1 MEVTLSIYVIIVTY
15 NGAPW
20 IRGALESLRNSD
32 ITSVPLV
39 IDNASSDDTRAI
51 VEREFPEARLVPL
64 TENVGFGRGNNVGI
78 SLALREGAGAVF
90 LLNQDAY
97 VTPSALRELSAFLAL
112 HVEYAVVS
120 PLHCSPD
127 TSSLDHQTLRG
138 YLQPYAS
145 RYLSDACLGTV
156 RDHYEIRG
164 INAAAWMV
172 RADAFKIVG
181 GFDPLYFMYGEDD
194 DLIARFHYL
203 GLSFALLPKSRI
215 VHLRARSPRM
225 KKGLGVEVWSAS
237 ERARSHL
244 LGDLKSPRGTFV
256 GRMIRLFSEG
266 IAHPFARFLVDHDW
280 KELCAH
286 VLATGRV
293 LVDQPRIARSTRLC
307 ATRGPHF
314 LDLAD

>member
-1 MEVTLSIYVIIVTY
+1 MEVNLKIYVIIVTY

-20 IRGALESLRNSD
+20 IRGALDSLRRSD
-32 ITSVPLV
+32 TACVTLV
-39 IDNASSDDTRAI
+39 IDNASSDDTPAI
-51 VEREFPEARLVPL
+51 VEREYPEARIVRL

-78 SLALREGAGAVF
+78 TLALREGADAVF

-97 VTPSALRELSAFLAL
+97 VTPSALRELSAFLAS
-112 HVEYAVVS
+112 HDRYAVVT

-127 TSSLDHQTLRG
+127 VSSLDHQTLRG

-145 RYLSDACLGTV
+145 QYLSDACVGAV

-172 RADAFKIVG
+172 RADAFRIAG

-194 DLIARFHYL
+194 DLIARFHHL
-203 GLSFALLPKSRI
+203 GLRFALLPKSRI
-215 VHLRARSPRM
+215 VHLRARSPRVRT
-225 KKGLGVEVWSAS
+225 GLGAEMWSAS

-244 LGDLKSPRGTFV
+244 IRDLKNPTGSFV
-256 GRMIRLFSEG
+256 GKMIRLFSEG
-266 IAHPFARFLVDHDW
+266 IAHPIARVLVDHDW
-280 KELCAH
+280 KDVSAH
-286 VLATGRV
+286 VLATGRLLFDYRRV
-293 LVDQPRIARSTRLC
+293 AKSARLC
-307 ATRGPHF
+307 ATRGAHY